1 MNDQDRPR
9 FAQVLGSLGV
19 VFGKQIHE
27 EVYSLYFA
35 ALQDL
40 TIDQIEQGAFSLIQR
55 WKDPWLP
62 TPATIREAAEGDIE
76 TRAVLALA
84 ELKQAMSHSG
94 RYRSVR
100 FQDAAL
106 MCYVEQCGGWPTVCE
121 DYSHLSQRDLGFWE
135 QNFKKTYSILARLG
149 SQPAAKFLHGIA
161 DAHNSLHRGSFD
173 HGALPPV
180 EVTVYGQGPG
190 PVRMLL
196 HEKEETQSLDARN
209 CEPADLERKK
219 LSRPG

>member
-1 MNDQDRPR
+1 
-9 FAQVLGSLGV
+9 
-19 VFGKQIHE
+19 
-27 EVYSLYFA
+27 VYSLYFG
-35 ALQDL
+35 ALADL
-40 TIDQIEQGAFSLIQR
+40 SIEEVERGAFNLIQS
-55 WKDPWLP
+55 WKDPWMP

-106 MCYVEQCGGWPTVCE
+106 MCYVEQCGGWPQICE
-121 DYSHLSQRDLGFWE
+121 DYSQLSQRDLGFWE
-135 QNFKKTYSILARLG
+135 QNFKKTYTILARIG
-149 SQPAAKFLHGIA
+149 SQPTARYLSGIA
-161 DAHNSLHRGSFD
+161 DAHNGLHRNSFD

-190 PVRMLL
+190 PVRMLI
-196 HEKEETQSLDARN
+196 HEETQSIEEGSGKPT
-209 CEPADLERKK
+209 EPNRKK
-219 LSRPG
+219 LHGAGR